1 MRCLVV
7 MTVRFMNG
15 RMAVAIRLWRRMI
28 HVTVGFMSGRVAVAP
43 WMWRSAGAT
52 ARLVAFF
59 DVVLGERAHDSTT
72 DGSEEAVASLL
83 ANVGAGS
90 TTAQGS

>member
-7 MTVRFMNG
+7 VTVRFMNG
-15 RMAVAIRLWRRMI
+15 RMAVAIRLWKRMI
-28 HVTVGFMSGRVAVAP
+28 HATVGFVSGRVALAP

-52 ARLVAFF
+52 ARLAAFF
-59 DVVLGERAHDSTT
+59 YVVLGERAHDSTT

-90 TTAQGS
+90 TTT

>member
-1 MRCLVV
+1 MRLVV
-7 MTVRFMNG
+7 MTVRFMIG
-15 RMAVAIRLWRRMI
+15 RMAVAIRLWR
-28 HVTVGFMSGRVAVAP
+28 TVGFMNGRVAVAP
-43 WMWRSAGAT
+43 RMWSLAGAT
-52 ARLVAFF
+52 GRLAAFF